1 MDSIRLP
8 NVLNINI
15 SHGVQEKYINIIKE
29 TYTEGTAQIKT
40 EKLSERIKIMKGV
53 RQGDTLSPVMFTA
66 AVENIFMR
74 MNIETGININGVGLS
89 NLRFAD
95 DIILFAE
102 SEDKLKEMLEELNNE
117 GKKDGMKLNKKKTKI
132 MCNEVARRRPR
143 TGVKIDAEQLE
154 EVTEYK
160 YLGRLITSG
169 NELSKEIGERI
180 TSGWRRFGDYSH
192 FLRDKKIP
200 TCLKKENH
208 GYGHLTSYDL
218 WSRDMDFN
226 KTSREEACCSPTKH
240 GEIVIE
246 HHKERQD
253 QERDN
258 KIENRGDRYNRKSEV
273 HERTVGRTCSQNE
286 EHQVG
291 ENNIRVDTQRWKT
304 TKRKTQKEVER

>member
-1 MDSIRLP
+1 MSSLHLLLGLP
-8 NVLNINI
+8 L
-15 SHGVQEKYINIIKE
+15 SRFPSLGVHSDVIF
-29 TYTEGTAQIKT
+29 AH
-40 EKLSERIKIMKGV
+40 LVFFMKGV

-200 TCLKKENH
+200 TCLKRKIMDTVILPAMT
-208 GYGHLTSYDL
+208 YGAETWTLT
-218 WSRDMDFN
+218 

-273 HERTVGRTCSQNE
+273 HERTVGRTCSQN
-286 EHQVG
+286 
-291 ENNIRVDTQRWKT
+291 I
-304 TKRKTQKEVER
+304 

>member
-1 MDSIRLP
+1 
-8 NVLNINI
+8 
-15 SHGVQEKYINIIKE
+15 
-29 TYTEGTAQIKT
+29 
-40 EKLSERIKIMKGV
+40 
-53 RQGDTLSPVMFTA
+53 MFTLPS
-66 AVENIFMR
+66 R
-74 MNIETGININGVGLS
+74 
-89 NLRFAD
+89 LRQAD
-95 DIILFAE
+95 DAPLKPGCTQLILQLLQSVLIFQ
-102 SEDKLKEMLEELNNE
+102 
-117 GKKDGMKLNKKKTKI
+117 TPYI
-132 MCNEVARRRPR
+132 VAANVNFGNPEILSTLCLSAAGDWGPFLSVLCHGCGVEPR
-143 TGVKIDAEQLE
+143 NPPRWFRAAWWARQLSLR
-154 EVTEYK
+154 VDSLAMRQVVWGY
-160 YLGRLITSG
+160 YLP
-169 NELSKEIGERI
+169 E
-180 TSGWRRFGDYSH
+180 
-192 FLRDKKIP
+192 
-200 TCLKKENH
+200 KENH

-304 TKRKTQKEVER
+304 TKRKTQKEMERWHRGSRWQSMDENGPGSKCMARVVEAICQQWHERLRWWWWWWYR